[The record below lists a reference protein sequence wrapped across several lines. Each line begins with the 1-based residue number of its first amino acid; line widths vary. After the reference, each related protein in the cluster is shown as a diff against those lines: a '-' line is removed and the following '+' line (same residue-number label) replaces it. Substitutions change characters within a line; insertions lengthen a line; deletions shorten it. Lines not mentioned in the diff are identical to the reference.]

1 MGKRK
6 GEKKEG
12 ERERRKG
19 EKRGGERGERE
30 KQKITSSRI
39 VSQSSPLFSPASLSH
54 SYLLSNH
61 RLFATDLGTPVNK
74 GRLFQIE
81 AMHLGG
87 VPVHLSVVLLHKCLA
102 NQGWV

>member
-12 ERERRKG
+12 GGRERRKG
-19 EKRGGERGERE
+19 KT
-30 KQKITSSRI
+30 KITSSCI

-87 VPVHLSVVLLHKCLA
+87 VPVHLSVVLLHKRLA